1 MAQMKFITVKGA
13 TTLSDT
19 PFYVGLVQHERT
31 MPKGEAYDYLGERL
45 GFRSTAVRA
54 VLMALREYVR
64 ENAARGNITSIDG
77 VVSIR
82 NVCKGAFAGMGGP
95 WVKGRNFLLVNAVEL
110 DPFKTVLAAVTPV
123 NKTEGAK
130 PVINTVLDETTLEYD
145 VITGTDLFSVAG
157 SDLGPDTSKDDEYV
171 ALISASGVETKCTV
185 AYSDLG
191 NVKAQLVSPLEA
203 GTYTLAVFT
212 RSGLGGEYGVR
223 KATRKVK
230 VA

>member
-1 MAQMKFITVKGA
+1 MANLKFVTMKGGSA
-13 TTLSDT
+13 LAAA
-19 PFYVGLVQHERT
+19 PYYVGLVQHERT
-31 MPKGEAYDYLGERL
+31 MSRKESYDYLAERI
-45 GFRSTAVRA
+45 GYRAAAVRA
-54 VLMALREYVR
+54 VFMALKEYVR
-64 ENAARGNITSIDG
+64 ENADRGNITYLDG
-77 VVSIR
+77 VASIR
-82 NVCKGAFAGMGGP
+82 NFCRGAFATSTGP
-95 WVKGRNFLLVNAVEL
+95 WVRGVNGLVVAAVEL
-110 DPFKTVLAAVTPV
+110 DPFKGVLAGVIPT
-123 NKTEGAK
+123 NNTDGAN